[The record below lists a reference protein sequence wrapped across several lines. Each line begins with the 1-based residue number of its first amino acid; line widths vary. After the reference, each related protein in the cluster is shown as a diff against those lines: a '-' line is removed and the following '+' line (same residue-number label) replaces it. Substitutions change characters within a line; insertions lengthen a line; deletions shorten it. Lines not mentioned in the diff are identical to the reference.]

1 MNFRI
6 KYLFSYP
13 LALFIWES
21 VWDMYQSIFTRSYHG
36 TNQVLNFSDNTD
48 LFMTIWT
55 YFFVHMLQVYCR
67 LTCNTS
73 LHYCNT
79 ASHCCFLCDQRERKA
94 SVKRQDIIEVPV
106 CHCHK
111 SLEFTLDWPKSR
123 CRAWDCCGRKYISFI
138 GRVTREGIS
147 KEEEWI
153 FWISNTMYYRCYGNS
168 YMWTLLNIV
177 VFCGGCLSLKLYF
190 IGNIYI
196 FQCFD
201 HGTGF

>member
-1 MNFRI
+1 
-6 KYLFSYP
+6 
-13 LALFIWES
+13 
-21 VWDMYQSIFTRSYHG
+21 
-36 TNQVLNFSDNTD
+36 
-48 LFMTIWT
+48 MTIWI
-55 YFFVHMLQVYCR
+55 YLWQYVLI
-67 LTCNTS
+67 
-73 LHYCNT
+73 
-79 ASHCCFLCDQRERKA
+79 FLFICYKSIAGWHVTHPYIIVTQPHIVVSCVIREKG
-94 SVKRQDIIEVPV
+94 KPLWNDIIEVPV

-123 CRAWDCCGRKYISFI
+123 CRAWDYGGRKYISFI